1 MSDLAALQG
10 QMGSYASSF
19 ADGQQTVSNYISNY
33 DTNAFNTW
41 QDTAAKVRQQ
51 GATISSIGGGVL
63 GLQIAGKA
71 AYKKYYGEGSTK
83 SGGAEGGEA
92 GNSNAGAGGAADAG
106 ADTAADTGG
115 AADAAVGAGAG
126 ESNLA
131 TVVGGGGV
139 YEGSPLQAAA
149 NQARAKHLG
158 GGDDDED
165 EEDEGEDDDHI
176 FTNEEM
182 DAAAPNNAPAAA
194 PAASADA
201 AAPAS
206 APAASTDA
214 AADAEAAGGEASTE
228 TDAAY
233 ATSFDFGDAVTGSA
247 ASAVVDAATTAGAA
261 ATTAAST
268 AGTAAAAVGSVA
280 LEAVPILGAAAAIGF
295 GLYELFSSHS
305 PPSTP
310 DPSKI
315 NAPVTASA
323 RAENVMPNVDGVV
336 DAPASVTAF

>member
-41 QDTAAKVRQQ
+41 QDTAAGVRQQ

-63 GLQIAGKA
+63 GIQIAGKA

-92 GNSNAGAGGAADAG
+92 GNSNAGAGGAADAT

-115 AADAAVGAGAG
+115 LQSVALDGSTAEVDAAVARSVAR
-126 ESNLA
+126 SVA
-131 TVVGGGGV
+131 
-139 YEGSPLQAAA
+139 SRA
-149 NQARAKHLG
+149 ARATTRAARAAENAG
-158 GGDDDED
+158 SSAP
-165 EEDEGEDDDHI
+165 DEGASATADVSAGP
-176 FTNEEM
+176 TGGST
-182 DAAAPNNAPAAA
+182 AAA
-194 PAASADA
+194 PAASTDA
-201 AAPAS
+201 AA

-214 AADAEAAGGEASTE
+214 AADTEAAGGEVSTE

-247 ASAVVDAATTAGAA
+247 ASAVVDAATT
-261 ATTAAST
+261 
-268 AGTAAAAVGSVA
+268 TAAAGGVGKKIVVVA
-280 LEAVPILGAAAAIGF
+280 FIYIMGVSTFGKSPDFRPKPLSPRSGAHISAFRRAKCPGF
-295 GLYELFSSHS
+295 REH
-305 PPSTP
+305 
-310 DPSKI
+310 
-315 NAPVTASA
+315 VT
-323 RAENVMPNVDGVV
+323 
-336 DAPASVTAF
+336 

>member
-19 ADGQQTVSNYISNY
+19 GDGQQAVSNYVSNY
-33 DTNAFNTW
+33 DSNFFNTW
-41 QDTAAKVRQQ
+41 QDKAAKVRQQ
-51 GATISSIGGGVL
+51 GATTASIGGGAL
-63 GLQIAGKA
+63 GLQLAGKA
-71 AYKKYYGEGSTK
+71 AYKKYYGNK

-92 GNSNAGAGGAADAG
+92 GGDDAGTGGAADAG
-106 ADTAADTGG
+106 GGG
-115 AADAAVGAGAG
+115 AADAGEAATPGDWLGPELAPIRADVGAAPAEQG
-126 ESNLA
+126 EVDDPADADDADFADALEQLKQL
-131 TVVGGGGV
+131 G
-139 YEGSPLQAAA
+139 PL
-149 NQARAKHLG
+149 
-158 GGDDDED
+158 
-165 EEDEGEDDDHI
+165 
-176 FTNEEM
+176 
-182 DAAAPNNAPAAA
+182 PSSSSAAA
-194 PAASADA
+194 PADA
-201 AAPAS
+201 AAATDTG
-206 APAASTDA
+206 AAGT
-214 AADAEAAGGEASTE
+214 EAATE

-233 ATSFDFGDAVTGSA
+233 AASFDFGDAVGGSLVSA
-247 ASAVVDAATTAGAA
+247 AGDVAAAAATATTAAVTTAA
-261 ATTAAST
+261 STVGTVAATAAST
-268 AGTAAAAVGSVA
+268 AGTVAATVGTVA